1 MKVIRA
7 TLVFPFEL
15 VLAVCVGV
23 HLLTEFVCLLVGSVC
38 QLIGGD
44 K

>member
-1 MKVIRA
+1 MKATRA
-7 TLVFPFEL
+7 ILVVPFEL